1 MHPEIFEVLEN
12 APWQRTAT
20 IRPTGTTDA
29 DREGKDGSL
38 PAWVPETVLR
48 LERAVHELGQWRSQ
62 VESREGASS
71 GHSEPG
77 AVGAPKLAAPG
88 LAVDLPVSAEDFSTH
103 RPVSHGAIAPGQ
115 PIDLQVSPSF
125 RKSRKTACKLEQS
138 IWDASLLMGAEGHG
152 RATTAW
158 AVMLLLL
165 NILVQGVFA
174 YIVSNDLTAQK
185 YTDARTESYRD
196 WRIHTGHAFAEYDP
210 ISNRSLAARVCSN
223 EPGLAVSNTQAHA
236 FKEITG
242 GYIQYIYVLV
252 SHVFRISLVCGKVSA
267 MIAWVCVL

>member
-1 MHPEIFEVLEN
+1 MPEMDMAALKSEIVAELISHLSSHPEIFEVLEN

-62 VESREGASS
+62 VESREGASG

-77 AVGAPKLAAPG
+77 AVGAPKPAAHA
-88 LAVDLPVSAEDFSTH
+88 LAVDSPVSGEAFSTH
-103 RPVSHGAIAPGQ
+103 GPVPHGA
-115 PIDLQVSPSF
+115 IDLQVSTSS

-242 GYIQYIYVLV
+242 GYI
-252 SHVFRISLVCGKVSA
+252 
-267 MIAWVCVL
+267 